1 MTQQDETRLGEIN
14 ALLGRGTEYEGKL
27 CFEGRVRIDGK
38 FRGEI
43 HSDDL
48 LILGD
53 GSDVDATVH
62 VGKLIVRGGV
72 LRGRVFATQVVELFA
87 PARVHADIET
97 PLFFVDRGV
106 VFDGRCTM
114 GGATSAAL
122 PMDESVADRPSDA
135 GPVGSTAAA
144 IASDDADARDSIDG
158 AGESPSS
165 ETEAGDAS
173 QSDSEAKPKRRRT
186 RKSRA

>member
-53 GSDVDATVH
+53 GADVDAVVR

-72 LRGRVFATQVVELFA
+72 LAGKVVAAQLVELFA

-114 GGATSAAL
+114 GGAPAERLLLDDSAARPSKPL
-122 PMDESVADRPSDA
+122 SDGDAERASIPEESRDSDTSDASEATEDGDSDA
-135 GPVGSTAAA
+135 GTSA
-144 IASDDADARDSIDG
+144 
-158 AGESPSS
+158 E
-165 ETEAGDAS
+165 GDP
-173 QSDSEAKPKRRRT
+173 KPKRRRT
-186 RKSRA
+186 RKSKV